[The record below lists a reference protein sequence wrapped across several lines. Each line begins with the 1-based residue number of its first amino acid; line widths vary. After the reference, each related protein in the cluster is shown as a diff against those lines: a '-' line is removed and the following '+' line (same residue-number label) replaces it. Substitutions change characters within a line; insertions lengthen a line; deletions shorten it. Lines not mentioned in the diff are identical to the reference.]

1 MPHKCIAFVITD
13 MSGGGA
19 ARVASILCREWAGA
33 GHEVHL
39 ITFDAAT
46 VPSVYPLPPEVR
58 RHSVSAAV
66 SPSGAWG
73 FARTNFVRV
82 ARLRRILKDIK
93 PDVAISFLLEGNV
106 ALALAARGLGFPA
119 LISERNHP
127 GHHRLPILKAAV
139 RAATYPLAH
148 RLCVQTED
156 IRQWFSLRLRIDP
169 AVIPNPV
176 EAGSRHEAASSHVGG
191 RRKVVGLGRL
201 EPQKAY
207 GLLIEAFAAVSAD
220 HPDWDLVI
228 YGEGSERGKL
238 EAQVRSLLLEERVSL
253 PGVTDDSYGVL
264 RQADLFVH
272 TARYEGYPNAVIEAC
287 SVGLCV
293 IAMDAPGA
301 TREILGE
308 GDLGMLVAEDDKG
321 ALRHALDLAMSD
333 DALRQQYARRAP
345 RAVARLSPSAIA
357 QEWLDVA
364 GASAR

>member
-1 MPHKCIAFVITD
+1 MPGKCIAFVITD

-19 ARVASILCREWAGA
+19 ARVASILCREWARA

-46 VPSVYPLPPEVR
+46 ASSAYPLAPEVR
-58 RHSVSAAV
+58 RHSVSAAA

-73 FARTNFVRV
+73 FIRTNFARV
-82 ARLRRILKDIK
+82 VRLRRILRGIK

-106 ALALAARGLGFPA
+106 ALALAARGLGLPV

-127 GHHRLPILKAAV
+127 GYHKLPVLKGVV

-156 IRQWFSLRLRIDP
+156 ISQWFRSRLRIDP

-176 EAGSRHEAASSHVGG
+176 ETGSSPEARQPRSNG
-191 RRKVVGLGRL
+191 RRAVVGLGRL
-201 EPQKAY
+201 EPQKSY
-207 GLLIEAFAAVSAD
+207 GLLIDAFAAVSAD
-220 HPDWDLVI
+220 HPEWDLI
-228 YGEGSERGKL
+228 IHGEGSERETL
-238 EAQVRSLLLEERVSL
+238 EARVRALSLENRVFL
-253 PGVTDDSYGVL
+253 PGVTADSYGEL

-287 SVGLCV
+287 SVGVCV
-293 IAMDAPGA
+293 IALDAPGA
-301 TREILGE
+301 TREILAGGE
-308 GDLGMLVAEDDKG
+308 LGMLVAGDDDA
-321 ALRHALDLAMSD
+321 ALSGALDLAMSD
-333 DALRQQYARRAP
+333 DALRQGYAGRAP
-345 RAVARLSPSAIA
+345 SAVVRLSPSAIA

-364 GASAR
+364 AASAR